1 MKDCL
6 EINDTQRIARPEKGK
21 IKSLFLIYADFESM
35 LVPEDKGVLNEKL
48 SKNISLAVMAI
59 N

>member
-1 MKDCL
+1 M
-6 EINDTQRIARPEKGK
+6 
-21 IKSLFLIYADFESM
+21 IYADFESM

-59 N
+59 NYYGLMISLVSLLRHTYTSMKFAIY

>member
-1 MKDCL
+1 M
-6 EINDTQRIARPEKGK
+6 
-21 IKSLFLIYADFESM
+21 IYADFESM